1 VGRFDTVLDA
11 GRRTA
16 AALSRDTI
24 FQVVRDAAL
33 RLLRGKRC
41 WLLQFEGEAD
51 AEEQVA
57 AAQEVVLEMENV
69 DGAHI

>member
-1 VGRFDTVLDA
+1 MDRFD
-11 GRRTA
+11 
-16 AALSRDTI
+16 
-24 FQVVRDAAL
+24 VVRDAAL